1 MTDLSLTGFA
11 HALPERIV
19 TNAGLAAEFAVE
31 ESWIKEVSGIEE
43 RRYAADD
50 DTPATLAHRAALLSL
65 ERAGLSPKDVGAI
78 VVGSGSGLR
87 RFPGISASLQKL
99 LGAPGIPALDVPLAS
114 VGGLF
119 ALALAADLAPR
130 YGPVLVVGS
139 EVMSRVLAI
148 PPRVKETAILFGDGA
163 GSCIVLPSAG
173 AHTLV
178 DVRMASDGTYEDD
191 LALPLDGALAM
202 NGRQVILQA
211 NRKLQ
216 AATTD
221 IVSRSGLTLDDIGLF
236 VFHQANSNLL
246 RQVATALKLP
256 AERVFTNIATRGNTS
271 AASVLIALSE
281 AHAEGRLAAARHT
294 VLAAFGAGFSW
305 GGALIRS

>member
-19 TNAGLAAEFAVE
+19 TNAELAAEFAVE
-31 ESWIKEVSGIEE
+31 ASWIRDVSGIEE
-43 RRYAADD
+43 RRYAADG

-65 ERAGLSPKDVGAI
+65 ERAGLSPKDLGAI
-78 VVGSGSGLR
+78 VVGSGSGPR

-163 GSCIVLPSAG
+163 GSCIVLPSSG
-173 AHTLV
+173 PHTLV
-178 DVRMASDGTYEDD
+178 DARMASDGTYEDD

-221 IVSRSGLTLDDIGLF
+221 LVSRSGLTLDDIGLF

-246 RQVATALKLP
+246 RQVA
-256 AERVFTNIATRGNTS
+256 
-271 AASVLIALSE
+271 
-281 AHAEGRLAAARHT
+281 
-294 VLAAFGAGFSW
+294 
-305 GGALIRS
+305 